1 MFKASEHS
9 YLVPSPKQIRTRCS
23 VFELP
28 QLTHVRSAKQRGSR
42 EDARYLATRFQQ
54 APWEPM
60 ALLRD
65 LEQVTC
71 SCLAAFISQSGA
83 VMHLTLPV
91 LVKRSRT
98 SGKTRP
104 RRPSA
109 PSKTSSARAA
119 FTAAENFTVTK
130 VGRCATMPTLA
141 VNSYSGKGNSRLLL
155 PAPKQGTTERPSPT
169 GAVGEGH
176 GALSPPSAPARR
188 SGTRSCRAALRHV
201 SPRPAGGCSG

>member
-71 SCLAAFISQSGA
+71 SFLAAFISQSGA
-83 VMHLTLPV
+83 VMHVTLPV

-130 VGRCATMPTLA
+130 VGRCAIMPTLA
-141 VNSYSGKGNSRLLL
+141 VNSYSGKLTITCSEARHSRAPVTHRGGGRGTRGSFSPERSRSPLRDPQLPGCAAARL
-155 PAPKQGTTERPSPT
+155 PAS
-169 GAVGEGH
+169 
-176 GALSPPSAPARR
+176 RR
-188 SGTRSCRAALRHV
+188 RL
-201 SPRPAGGCSG
+201 

>member
-1 MFKASEHS
+1 
-9 YLVPSPKQIRTRCS
+9 
-23 VFELP
+23 
-28 QLTHVRSAKQRGSR
+28 
-42 EDARYLATRFQQ
+42 
-54 APWEPM
+54 M

-71 SCLAAFISQSGA
+71 SFLAAFISQSGA

-141 VNSYSGKGNSRLLL
+141 VNS
-155 PAPKQGTTERPSPT
+155 
-169 GAVGEGH
+169 
-176 GALSPPSAPARR
+176 
-188 SGTRSCRAALRHV
+188 
-201 SPRPAGGCSG
+201 